1 MHGSST
7 ACEMNRSRGGEGRV
21 RRWEHIMAEG
31 IEGNGYVDPASVEA
45 SPLAPAGFPPMAEIP
60 QPLADPG
67 RDILAIVQQAER
79 AAVRRFAY
87 PFVRL
92 VADEA

>member
-1 MHGSST
+1 
-7 ACEMNRSRGGEGRV
+7 
-21 RRWEHIMAEG
+21 MAEG
-31 IEGNGYVDPASVEA
+31 VEGNGYVDPAAVEPPPIA
-45 SPLAPAGFPPMAEIP
+45 LPAAERGP
-60 QPLADPG
+60 
-67 RDILAIVQQAER
+67 DIFVPDIRHIAHEAER

>member
-1 MHGSST
+1 
-7 ACEMNRSRGGEGRV
+7 
-21 RRWEHIMAEG
+21 MAEG
-31 IEGNGYVDPASVEA
+31 IEGNGYVGPAAVEA
-45 SPLAPAGFPPMAEIP
+45 SPPASAGLPPMPPSPPPA
-60 QPLADPG
+60 ADPG

>member
-1 MHGSST
+1 
-7 ACEMNRSRGGEGRV
+7 
-21 RRWEHIMAEG
+21 MAEG
-31 IEGNGYVDPASVEA
+31 IEGNGYVDPAAVEA
-45 SPLAPAGFPPMAEIP
+45 SPLAPSAAERGPDI
-60 QPLADPG
+60 LAPDLLAPDILAP
-67 RDILAIVQQAER
+67 DILAIVHEAER

>member
-1 MHGSST
+1 MV
-7 ACEMNRSRGGEGRV
+7 EGV
-21 RRWEHIMAEG
+21 
-31 IEGNGYVDPASVEA
+31 EGNGYVDPAAVEA
-45 SPLAPAGFPPMAEIP
+45 SPLAPACLLPMPETP
-60 QPLADPG
+60 QPMADPG

>member
-1 MHGSST
+1 
-7 ACEMNRSRGGEGRV
+7 
-21 RRWEHIMAEG
+21 MAEG
-31 IEGNGYVDPASVEA
+31 IEGNGYVDTAAVEA
-45 SPLAPAGFPPMAEIP
+45 SPHAAAGLPPRPEILLP
-60 QPLADPG
+60 GADPG